1 MPDCSFSNGKN
12 LRSDAITFEGL
23 RAPFHEF
30 EEKEPEKNTETPPE
44 TENVLVGLPPSALEL
59 ETADIQRLGLVVV
72 VIFVVVVVA
81 ILSK

>member
-30 EEKEPEKNTETPPE
+30 EEPEKNTETPPE
-44 TENVLVGLPPSALEL
+44 TENVLVGLPPSALEI